1 MVLTGVVL
9 AILSPGDGSAGF
21 GDRIAILEVDGIIA
35 DDGELLEQIREFRDD
50 ARVRG
55 YVVEINSPGGVVGP
69 SQSIYRELKRL
80 RDEGIPVVASI
91 GAVGASG
98 GYMVALGADS
108 ILVLPGTLTGSIGV
122 VMELPNAAELMDK
135 IGVSVEVVKS
145 SEHKDLGSPFRPL
158 GEGDRALLDS
168 LVQDVYRQFVDL
180 VVEERG
186 LSREQVLA
194 VADGRVVSG
203 QQAVARGMVD
213 GIGNLTDAVR
223 MAGRMAGMG
232 DDPDV
237 VWPRE
242 ERPTIL
248 DVLLARTPLG
258 RLGEFAPL
266 GDAQTPRLKYVIP
279 W

>member
-9 AILSPGDGSAGF
+9 AILSPGDGSVGF
-21 GDRIAILEVDGIIA
+21 GDRIAILEVSGIIS
-35 DDGELLEQIREFRDD
+35 DDGDLLEQIREYRADP
-50 ARVRG
+50 RVQG

-80 RDEGIPVVASI
+80 RDEGVPVVASI

-108 ILVLPGTLTGSIGV
+108 ILVLPGTMTGSIGV
-122 VMELPNAAELMDK
+122 IMELPNAAELMDK
-135 IGVSVEVVKS
+135 VGVSVEVVKS

-180 VVEERG
+180 VIEERG
-186 LSREQVLA
+186 LPRAQVEA

-203 QQAVARGMVD
+203 QQAVAHGLVD
-213 GIGNLTDAVR
+213 GIGNVTDAIAT
-223 MAGRMAGMG
+223 AGRMAGLG
-232 DDPDV
+232 DE
-237 VWPRE
+237 PRILRPRRD
-242 ERPTIL
+242 RPTIL

-258 RLGEFAPL
+258 SLREFAPL
-266 GDAQTPRLKYVIP
+266 GEGATPRLKYVIP

>member
-9 AILSPGDGSAGF
+9 AILSPSDGSAGF

-35 DDGELLEQIREFRDD
+35 DDGELLEQIRDFRDD

-98 GYMVALGADS
+98 GYMVALAADS

-122 VMELPNAAELMDK
+122 VMELPNAVELMDK

-186 LSREQVLA
+186 LTREQVLA

-213 GIGNLTDAVR
+213 GIGNLTDALE
-223 MAGRMAGMG
+223 MAGRMAGLG

-237 VWPRE
+237 VRPRE

-258 RLGEFAPL
+258 KLGEFAPL
-266 GDAQTPRLKYVIP
+266 VDGQTPRLKYVIP

>member
-9 AILSPGDGSAGF
+9 AILSPGDGSGGF
-21 GDRIAILEVDGIIA
+21 GDRIAILEIDGIIA
-35 DDGELLEQIREFRDD
+35 DDGEVLEQIREYRDD

-135 IGVSVEVVKS
+135 VGVSVEVVKS

-168 LVQDVYRQFVDL
+168 LVQDVYRQFVDV

-186 LSREQVLA
+186 LTREEVLA
-194 VADGRVVSG
+194 VADGRVISG
-203 QQAVARGMVD
+203 QQAVARGLVD
-213 GIGNLTDAVR
+213 GIGNLTDALGV
-223 MAGRMAGMG
+223 AGRMAGLS

-237 VWPRE
+237 VRPRE

-258 RLGEFAPL
+258 RLGEFAAL
-266 GDAQTPRLKYVIP
+266 GDGQTPRLKYVIP